1 MNRTPK
7 YETDQ
12 RVARVARLLVS
23 GGRTS
28 EVVQFASLE
37 WGVGKRQAE
46 RYVSHAR
53 DLIRED
59 MSMERKDFIAEKL
72 SLMNEI
78 QKKALQSNQLG
89 AAIGAAR
96 LAAELCQV
104 L

>member
-1 MNRTPK
+1 MNKTPK
-7 YETDQ
+7 YESQQ
-12 RVARVARLLVS
+12 RVSLIARLLVS

-28 EVVQFASLE
+28 EACRYAAEQ
-37 WGVGKRQAE
+37 WGVGRRQAE
-46 RYVSHAR
+46 RYVAQAR

-72 SLMNEI
+72 SLMNEV

-89 AAIGAAR
+89 AVIGAAR
-96 LAAELCQV
+96 LAAELVQV

>member
-1 MNRTPK
+1 MARISREEK
-7 YETDQ
+7 EHRID
-12 RVARVARLLVS
+12 RVARLIIS

-28 EVVQFASLE
+28 ECARFCAE
-37 WGVGKRQAE
+37 KWGVGRRQAE
-46 RYVSHAR
+46 HYIHEAR
-53 DLIRED
+53 DLIRAD
-59 MSMERKDFIAEKL
+59 MSMERSDFIAEKL

-96 LAAELCQV
+96 LAAELAQV